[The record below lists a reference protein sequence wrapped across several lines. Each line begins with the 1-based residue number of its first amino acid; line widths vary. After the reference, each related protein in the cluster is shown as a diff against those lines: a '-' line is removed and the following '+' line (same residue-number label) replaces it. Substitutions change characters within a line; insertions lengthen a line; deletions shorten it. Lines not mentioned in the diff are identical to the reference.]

1 MRELIGYLAA
11 CGGDEEAAV
20 RMAAGIPQ
28 QFLRKEDRADPV
40 RARICGDSIGASF
53 AIGKTA
59 ISHAVRS
66 APAGSPI
73 TIVYARENFTEDGV
87 EAIANAIPDFGVSD

>member
-11 CGGDEEAAV
+11 CGGDEGAAV
-20 RMAAGIPQ
+20 RTAAGIPQ
-28 QFLRKEDRADPV
+28 QFLRKEDRADRT
-40 RARICGDSIGASF
+40 RARIYDDSIGAGF

-59 ISHAVRS
+59 MSDPARS

-73 TIVYARENFTEDGV
+73 TIIYARENSTDDV
-87 EAIANAIPDFGVSD
+87 VAAIANPIPDFSLSD

>member
-11 CGGDEEAAV
+11 RGGDEEAAV

-28 QFLRKEDRADPV
+28 QFLHKEDRADAV
-40 RARICGDSIGASF
+40 RARICGDSIGARF

-73 TIVYARENFTEDGV
+73 TIVYARENFTADVV
-87 EAIANAIPDFGVSD
+87 EAIANAIPDFGVSV

>member
-1 MRELIGYLAA
+1 MRELTGYLAA

-66 APAGSPI
+66 APAGSSI
-73 TIVYARENFTEDGV
+73 TIVYARENFTEHVV
-87 EAIANAIPDFGVSD
+87 EAIATAVPHFGVSD